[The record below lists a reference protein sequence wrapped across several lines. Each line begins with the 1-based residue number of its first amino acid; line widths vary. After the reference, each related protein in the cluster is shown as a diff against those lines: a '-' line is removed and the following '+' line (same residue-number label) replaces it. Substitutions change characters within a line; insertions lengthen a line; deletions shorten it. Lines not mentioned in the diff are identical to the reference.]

1 MAKVLLCLDGTVI
14 KEFRITRDRTSVGRR
29 PSNDI
34 QIENIAVSGEHAV
47 FDRVGRDIFVEDLG
61 STNGTLVNG
70 KPVQRQLL
78 ANGDEITVGK
88 YTLKYWQDAQP
99 AGGDFD
105 KTMIM
110 RPGQAAAPQP
120 AARPAAAPVAHA
132 PAAQAVAADANGP
145 VGVVKVLTGANAGR
159 ELLLNKPA
167 TTLGKAGTQVA
178 VISKRPTGYFLIHV
192 EGKQHP
198 KVNGA
203 EIGASARQLKE
214 EDAIELMGVQ
224 MVFFLR

>member
-14 KEFRITRDRTSVGRR
+14 KEFRLTRDRTSVGRR

-47 FDRVGRDIFVEDLG
+47 FDRIGRDVFIEDLG
-61 STNGTLVNG
+61 STNGTLING

-78 ANGDEITVGK
+78 ANGDELTVGK
-88 YTLKYWQDAQP
+88 YTLKYWQDGAP
-99 AGGDFD
+99 VGGDFD
-105 KTMIM
+105 KTLVM
-110 RPGQAAAPQP
+110 RSAQAASVQP
-120 AARPAAAPVAHA
+120 AAKPAAPVAQA
-132 PAAQAVAADANGP
+132 PVANAAGP

-167 TTLGKAGTQVA
+167 TTLGKAGVQVA

-198 KVNGA
+198 KVNGV
-203 EIGASARQLKE
+203 EIGTSARQLKE

-224 MVFFLR
+224 MVYFERD

>member
-1 MAKVLLCLDGTVI
+1 MAKVLLCLEGAVI
-14 KEFRITRDRTSVGRR
+14 KEFRLTRDRTSIGRR

-47 FDRVGRDIFVEDLG
+47 LDRIGRDVFVEDLG

-78 ANGDEITVGK
+78 ANGDEVVVGK
-88 YTLKYWQDAQP
+88 YTLKYWQDAAP

-110 RPGQAAAPQP
+110 RPGQAQAAAPQP
-120 AARPAAAPVAHA
+120 AARPAAAPVA
-132 PAAQAVAADANGP
+132 PAQAAVGAGAI
-145 VGVVKVLTGANAGR
+145 GVVKVLTGANAGR

-167 TTLGKAGTQVA
+167 TTLGKAGVQVA
-178 VISKRPTGYFLIHV
+178 VISKRPAGYFLIHV

-198 KVNGA
+198 RVNGV
-203 EIGASARQLKE
+203 EIGAAARQLKE